1 MPMVCIMM
9 NVQLGEALIDAVI
22 PSIFSSIQ
30 LAGVAFYDSSHIGM
44 IFLFCF
50 IFGVIC
56 YKIFILRPA
65 TVLVARRREKMKKIE
80 LMGPSFRGVHPIRN
94 AKSSNGNFDDLTLY
108 LRRVFKLFKH
118 ALQHGI
124 TGSSR
129 QRVTTRLA
137 RYHETIK
144 TWSQMNLP
152 SSSQGVIR
160 FQSESTLSRRNSLH
174 HRTVCNSGYV
184 PPIEISRMIRSVTA
198 MHNHSKI
205 AGNSK
210 FTNVFIEHNEPV
222 ITKSDMKVQ
231 TKKCSTPFIY
241 LDPDIL
247 IASLRSTLQ
256 SKSGYID
263 DGF

>member
-1 MPMVCIMM
+1 MTYLGTFSFFLIAMPMVCIMM

-160 FQSESTLSRRNSLH
+160 FQSVG
-174 HRTVCNSGYV
+174 RTQSYRLFCDEDYSSYSVLTQT
-184 PPIEISRMIRSVTA
+184 EI
-198 MHNHSKI
+198 
-205 AGNSK
+205 
-210 FTNVFIEHNEPV
+210 
-222 ITKSDMKVQ
+222 
-231 TKKCSTPFIY
+231 
-241 LDPDIL
+241 L
-247 IASLRSTLQ
+247 
-256 SKSGYID
+256 
-263 DGF
+263 